1 MNKLIERFIKYVK
14 VETKSD
20 DLSETTPS
28 AFNVFAL
35 SEILEKDLKEIGCS
49 DVFYDRKTA
58 CVYAKISASAGYE
71 TAPVIGFIAHMD
83 TSPDFSGENVNPIFT
98 ENYDGNDLPL
108 GTSGRILSVKDFPHL
123 KKLKGRTLITT
134 DGTTLLGADDKAG
147 VAEIV
152 EMAERIIS
160 DKIPHGGISICFTP
174 DEEVGKGTDNFD
186 LERFGADFGY
196 TLDGDEE
203 GSLSFENFNA
213 AAAHIT
219 IEGVNVHPGSAKD
232 IMINA
237 SLVAMEINSLLPAGE
252 IPADT
257 EGYEG
262 FFHLTDMC
270 GCVEKAE
277 LRYIIRDHDKKKFEE
292 RKNLCAA
299 VVDEINGRYGK
310 AVAKIEIKD
319 QYYNMREYIEPEMHL
334 VDNAIA
340 AARELGLDPV
350 AQPMRGGT
358 DGAMLTYKGLPC
370 PNLGTGGY
378 GFHGPFEHITVEG
391 MELETQL
398 IIKLV
403 EKYAKMIRKG

>member
-1 MNKLIERFIKYVK
+1 MSKLIERFIKYVK

-28 AFNVFAL
+28 ASNVFAL
-35 SEILEKDLKEIGCS
+35 SEILEKDLLEIGCS
-49 DVFYDRKTA
+49 DVYYDKKTA
-58 CVYAKISASAGYE
+58 CVYAKIPASAGCE
-71 TAPVIGFIAHMD
+71 NAPVIGFIAHMD

-160 DKIPHGGISICFTP
+160 GKIPHGGISICFTP
-174 DEEVGKGTDNFD
+174 DEEVGKGTENFD
-186 LERFGADFGY
+186 LERFGADYGY

-203 GSLSFENFNA
+203 GTLSFENFNA

-237 SLVAMEINSLLPAGE
+237 SLVAMEINALLPDNE
-252 IPADT
+252 IPAKT

-262 FFHLTDMC
+262 FFHLTDMN

-277 LRYIIRDHDKKKFEE
+277 LKYIIRDHDKAKFEA
-292 RKNLCAA
+292 RKKQCAA
-299 VVDEINGRYGK
+299 VVDEINKRYGK
-310 AVAKIEIKD
+310 VVAKAEIKD
-319 QYYNMREYIEPEMHL
+319 TYYNMREFIEPQMHL
-334 VDNAIA
+334 VDNAFE
-340 AARELGLDPV
+340 AARELGLNPV
-350 AQPMRGGT
+350 VQPMRGGT

-398 IIKLV
+398 IIKIV
-403 EKYAKMIRKG
+403 EKYSAMVHTR

>member
-58 CVYAKISASAGYE
+58 CVYAKISASTGYE
-71 TAPVIGFIAHMD
+71 AAPVIGFIAHMD

-319 QYYNMREYIEPEMHL
+319 QYYNMKEYIEPEMHL
-334 VDNAIA
+334 VDNAMA